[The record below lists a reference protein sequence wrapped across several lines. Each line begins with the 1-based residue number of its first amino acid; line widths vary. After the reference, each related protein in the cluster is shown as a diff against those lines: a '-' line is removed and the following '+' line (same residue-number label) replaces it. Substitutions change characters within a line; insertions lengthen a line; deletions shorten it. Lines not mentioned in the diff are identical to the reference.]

1 MLPFPTNYYK
11 NLHAQ
16 KKIIARFI
24 GSFLSLASP
33 SYCAVG
39 VAGYTSPVLID
50 GTRLALSCGDRN
62 FQPLSSPK
70 NCGQPAEHTEDM
82 LVWDQARLNT
92 PPKWQDLWDVVQ
104 LPGQRALPKSARLT
118 LEIALLSDGV
128 PPQRIYETLAT
139 SRGVAHAFHRLDQLR
154 PYIVWWDSPSKA
166 RDLMKKKAFLMGVT
180 PRKSM
185 VPSARTSNSSLFMS
199 GTTYTLYTTQF
210 GKNPWE
216 TNAVDTSQNV
226 PISDKTLEI
235 DNHFWTVHAPML
247 EARFAAW
254 LRR

>member
-1 MLPFPTNYYK
+1 MLPYSKKYYQL
-11 NLHAQ
+11 LHFQ

-50 GTRLALSCGDRN
+50 GTRLALSCGDRD

-70 NCGQPAEHTEDM
+70 NCGQPAGHTEGM

-180 PRKSM
+180 PRQST
-185 VPSARTSNSSLFMS
+185 VPSARASGSPLFMS
-199 GTTYTLYTTQF
+199 RTTYTLYTAQF
-210 GKNPWE
+210 WKIPKG
-216 TNAVDTSQNV
+216 TNATDASQNV
-226 PISDKTLEI
+226 PISDKILEI
-235 DNHFWTVHAPML
+235 DNHFWTVHAPVL

>member
-1 MLPFPTNYYK
+1 
-11 NLHAQ
+11 
-16 KKIIARFI
+16 
-24 GSFLSLASP
+24 
-33 SYCAVG
+33 
-39 VAGYTSPVLID
+39 
-50 GTRLALSCGDRN
+50 
-62 FQPLSSPK
+62 
-70 NCGQPAEHTEDM
+70 
-82 LVWDQARLNT
+82 
-92 PPKWQDLWDVVQ
+92 
-104 LPGQRALPKSARLT
+104 
-118 LEIALLSDGV
+118 
-128 PPQRIYETLAT
+128 
-139 SRGVAHAFHRLDQLR
+139 
-154 PYIVWWDSPSKA
+154 
-166 RDLMKKKAFLMGVT
+166 MGVT